1 MSMLG
6 ATNHLWHNV
15 FWKFNKKK
23 RRTVMFIPD
32 VINTLLMGLIFMV
45 IIVTIVRPFVLNLV
59 GQAASNSDMQ
69 RAAID
74 AVEREMIRKAE
85 LFEAQRAD
93 KIKYQ
98 MMLLEKPEKPKPKP
112 VIEPEPEPEVVPEPE
127 PVAEVVP
134 EPEAPAEP
142 EVVAEEVPAVEEP
155 SEVLEETP
163 AEVAD
168 APEAAAETADEGEPL
183 GEGEIEIR
191 EGESL
196 AEIKERIR
204 KEQQK
209 AKKPTIP
216 PELLNSANSY
226 EDKVGVVRMVV
237 QSDQAR
243 VAAAIRGMIQITK

>member
-1 MSMLG
+1 
-6 ATNHLWHNV
+6 
-15 FWKFNKKK
+15 
-23 RRTVMFIPD
+23 MFIPD

-45 IIVTIVRPFVLNLV
+45 VIVTIVRPFVLNLV

-69 RAAID
+69 KAAID
-74 AVEREMIRKAE
+74 AVEREMMRKAE
-85 LFEAQRAD
+85 LFEAQRAE

-112 VIEPEPEPEVVPEPE
+112 VVEPEPEEVPE
-127 PVAEVVP
+127 PVAEVAP
-134 EPEAPAEP
+134 EPEAAETP
-142 EVVAEEVPAVEEP
+142 VEEVAVEEVVETPVEEVVAEETAEDTSAQATTEDA
-155 SEVLEETP
+155 P
-163 AEVAD
+163 AE
-168 APEAAAETADEGEPL
+168 EEGEAL
-183 GEGEIEIR
+183 AEGEIEIR

-216 PELLNSANSY
+216 PELLNTANSY

-237 QSDQAR
+237 QADQTR
-243 VAAAIRGMIQITK
+243 VASVIRSMIQVGK

>member
-1 MSMLG
+1 
-6 ATNHLWHNV
+6 
-15 FWKFNKKK
+15 
-23 RRTVMFIPD
+23 MFIPD

-45 IIVTIVRPFVLNLV
+45 VIVTIVRPFVLNMV

-74 AVEREMIRKAE
+74 AVEREMMRKAE

-98 MMLLEKPEKPKPKP
+98 MLLLEKPDKPKPKP
-112 VIEPEPEPEVVPEPE
+112 VVEPEPEPEVVPEP
-127 PVAEVVP
+127 VAEVVP
-134 EPEAPAEP
+134 EVEETPVAEDTPAVDAVAEAPVEAL
-142 EVVAEEVPAVEEP
+142 AQEVPAEAV
-155 SEVLEETP
+155 
-163 AEVAD
+163 AED
-168 APEAAAETADEGEPL
+168 LAAEAEAEEEAL
-183 GEGEIEIR
+183 AEGEIEIR

-216 PELLNSANSY
+216 PELLNTANSY

-237 QSDQAR
+237 QADQSR
-243 VAAAIRGMIQITK
+243 VASVIRGMIQVGK

>member
-1 MSMLG
+1 
-6 ATNHLWHNV
+6 
-15 FWKFNKKK
+15 
-23 RRTVMFIPD
+23 MFIPD

-45 IIVTIVRPFVLNLV
+45 VIVTIVRPFVLNMV
-59 GQAASNSDMQ
+59 GHAASNSDMQ
-69 RAAID
+69 KAAVA

-98 MMLLEKPEKPKPKP
+98 MLLLEKPEKPKPKP
-112 VIEPEPEPEVVPEPE
+112 VFEPEPAPEVVPV

-134 EPEAPAEP
+134 EPVVEESP
-142 EVVAEEVPAVEEP
+142 EVLAEQPGMPDVVETPEEVA
-155 SEVLEETP
+155 
-163 AEVAD
+163 AD
-168 APEAAAETADEGEPL
+168 ASPTEGEAATAETAEAADEEEAL

-191 EGESL
+191 EGETL

-237 QSDQAR
+237 QADQSR
-243 VAAAIRGMIQITK
+243 VANVIRGMIQVGK

>member
-1 MSMLG
+1 
-6 ATNHLWHNV
+6 
-15 FWKFNKKK
+15 
-23 RRTVMFIPD
+23 MFIPD

-45 IIVTIVRPFVLNLV
+45 VIVTIVRPFVLNMV

-69 RAAID
+69 KAAIA
-74 AVEREMIRKAE
+74 AVEREMMRKAE
-85 LFEAQRAD
+85 LFESQRAE

-112 VIEPEPEPEVVPEPE
+112 VLKAEPEPEVVPEP
-127 PVAEVVP
+127 VAEVAP
-134 EPEAPAEP
+134 EPVETTEP
-142 EVVAEEVPAVEEP
+142 EVAEQP
-155 SEVLEETP
+155 ETV
-163 AEVAD
+163 EVAD
-168 APEAAAETADEGEPL
+168 APVEDAAPEAAVEEGAADAAGEEATGEDEEAL

-191 EGESL
+191 EGETL

-216 PELLNSANSY
+216 PELLNTANSY

-237 QSDQAR
+237 QTDQSR
-243 VAAAIRGMIQITK
+243 VASVIRGMIQVK

>member
-1 MSMLG
+1 
-6 ATNHLWHNV
+6 
-15 FWKFNKKK
+15 
-23 RRTVMFIPD
+23 MFIPD

-45 IIVTIVRPFVLNLV
+45 VIVTIVRPFVLNMV

-112 VIEPEPEPEVVPEPE
+112 VVEPEPEVVPEPVAVVEPE
-127 PVAEVVP
+127 PVVEVQPEVV
-134 EPEAPAEP
+134 EVPAEP
-142 EVVAEEVPAVEEP
+142 EVAVEDAAPEVAVEEVAAEA
-155 SEVLEETP
+155 SAEP
-163 AEVAD
+163 AEDEEALAD
-168 APEAAAETADEGEPL
+168 
-183 GEGEIEIR
+183 GEIEIR

-196 AEIKERIR
+196 AEIKDRIR

-237 QSDQAR
+237 QADQSR
-243 VAAAIRGMIQITK
+243 VASVIRGMIQVGK

>member
-1 MSMLG
+1 
-6 ATNHLWHNV
+6 
-15 FWKFNKKK
+15 
-23 RRTVMFIPD
+23 MFIPD

-45 IIVTIVRPFVLNLV
+45 VIVTIVRPFVLNLV
-59 GQAASNSDMQ
+59 GQAASNSEMQ
-69 RAAID
+69 KAAIA

-112 VIEPEPEPEVVPEPE
+112 VVEPEPEVVPEPVAEVLPE
-127 PVAEVVP
+127 PVAEVQPEVVEEPAMPEVAEAAAEETVP
-134 EPEAPAEP
+134 ETAQEEVVEAPAE
-142 EVVAEEVPAVEEP
+142 EAEVEEA
-155 SEVLEETP
+155 L
-163 AEVAD
+163 A
-168 APEAAAETADEGEPL
+168 
-183 GEGEIEIR
+183 EGEIEIR
-191 EGESL
+191 EGETL

-216 PELLNSANSY
+216 PELLNTANSY

-237 QSDQAR
+237 QTDQSR
-243 VAAAIRGMIQITK
+243 VAAVIRGMIQVGK

>member
-1 MSMLG
+1 
-6 ATNHLWHNV
+6 
-15 FWKFNKKK
+15 
-23 RRTVMFIPD
+23 MFIPD

-45 IIVTIVRPFVLNLV
+45 VIVTIVRPFVLNLV
-59 GQAASNSDMQ
+59 GEAASNSDMQ
-69 RAAID
+69 KAAID

-112 VIEPEPEPEVVPEPE
+112 VVEPEPEEVPEPVPEVVPEVEEAPVAEETPAVEEVVEAPVEE
-127 PVAEVVP
+127 PVAEAAT
-134 EPEAPAEP
+134 EEASAE
-142 EVVAEEVPAVEEP
+142 A
-155 SEVLEETP
+155 SDDTP
-163 AEVAD
+163 AEED
-168 APEAAAETADEGEPL
+168 EPL
-183 GEGEIEIR
+183 AEGEIEIR

-237 QSDQAR
+237 QADQSR
-243 VAAAIRGMIQITK
+243 VASVIRGMIQIGK

>member
-1 MSMLG
+1 
-6 ATNHLWHNV
+6 
-15 FWKFNKKK
+15 
-23 RRTVMFIPD
+23 MFIPD

-45 IIVTIVRPFVLNLV
+45 VIVTIVRPFVLNMV
-59 GQAASNSDMQ
+59 GQAVSNSDMQ

-112 VIEPEPEPEVVPEPE
+112 VVEPEPEVVPEPVAVVEPE
-127 PVAEVVP
+127 PVAEVQPEVVEVP
-134 EPEAPAEP
+134 AEPEVAVEEAVLEVPVEEVAAEAPAEP
-142 EVVAEEVPAVEEP
+142 AEEEEA
-155 SEVLEETP
+155 L
-163 AEVAD
+163 A
-168 APEAAAETADEGEPL
+168 
-183 GEGEIEIR
+183 EGEIEIR

-196 AEIKERIR
+196 AEIKDRIR

-237 QSDQAR
+237 QADQSR
-243 VAAAIRGMIQITK
+243 VASVIRGMIQVGK

>member
-1 MSMLG
+1 
-6 ATNHLWHNV
+6 
-15 FWKFNKKK
+15 
-23 RRTVMFIPD
+23 MFIPD

-45 IIVTIVRPFVLNLV
+45 VIVTIVRPFVLNMV
-59 GQAASNSDMQ
+59 GHAASNSDMQ
-69 RAAID
+69 KAAVA

-98 MMLLEKPEKPKPKP
+98 MLLLEKPEKPKPKP
-112 VIEPEPEPEVVPEPE
+112 VFEPEPEPEVVPV

-134 EPEAPAEP
+134 EPVVEEAPDVVAEQPETP
-142 EVVAEEVPAVEEP
+142 EVVETPDEEVAADTTPAVGEATAEEPKAEAEE
-155 SEVLEETP
+155 
-163 AEVAD
+163 A
-168 APEAAAETADEGEPL
+168 L

-191 EGESL
+191 EGETL

-237 QSDQAR
+237 QSDQSR
-243 VAAAIRGMIQITK
+243 VASVIRGMIQVK

>member
-1 MSMLG
+1 
-6 ATNHLWHNV
+6 
-15 FWKFNKKK
+15 
-23 RRTVMFIPD
+23 MFIPD

-45 IIVTIVRPFVLNLV
+45 VIVTIIRPFVLNMV
-59 GQAASNSDMQ
+59 GHAASNSDMQ
-69 RAAID
+69 KAAVE

-98 MMLLEKPEKPKPKP
+98 MLLLEVPEKPKPKP
-112 VIEPEPEPEVVPEPE
+112 VIEPEPVPEEVPE

-134 EPEAPAEP
+134 EPVAEVEP
-142 EVVAEEVPAVEEP
+142 EVVEETPVETAEAPVEEVVEAPA
-155 SEVLEETP
+155 EETP
-163 AEVAD
+163 AEETTA
-168 APEAAAETADEGEPL
+168 EAEEGEPL

-191 EGESL
+191 EGETL

-209 AKKPTIP
+209 AKKPSIP
-216 PELLNSANSY
+216 PELLNTANSY

-237 QSDQAR
+237 QTDQSR
-243 VAAAIRGMIQITK
+243 VASVIRGMIQVK